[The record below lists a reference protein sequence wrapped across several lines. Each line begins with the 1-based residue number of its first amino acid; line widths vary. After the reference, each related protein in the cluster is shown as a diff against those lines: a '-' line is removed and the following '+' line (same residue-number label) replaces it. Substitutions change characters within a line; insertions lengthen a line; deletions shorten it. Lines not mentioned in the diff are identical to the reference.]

1 LCPKY
6 ALASAYGRGKGTFI
20 FYLWSLSILTFSPM
34 KALLLVFAL
43 VGYSALGQ
51 TVYKSSEVEKPADP
65 AGGAVALN
73 QFLAANLQ
81 IPIRS
86 AARGLNGGVTVKGIV
101 EPDGSMSSLEV
112 VRSIDSLADREALR
126 ILGLYRAWQPA
137 ILNGKAVRQEATYPV
152 FFRTA
157 CLPNFDFATSTIVEY
172 FDKDHRPTADPAA
185 YEYRSV
191 IPVDERGSVR
201 GRGEVSYERNRKG
214 TWKTVTSIPYQKT
227 EEWVLLATD
236 TGPDSVRALRMSAR
250 EEDLNSSS
258 ETVTVQADGKP
269 LSIVAAIGTGKMPY
283 SSKHYY
289 KSGMLREEMKMVDST
304 RFLTTWYDN
313 GQLHSITEVNLKKG
327 TAIRE
332 VYDRSGNKLVSEG
345 NGWVILRADPLYFR
359 SVYEQGQVT
368 DARKTGRWTG
378 KFADSTLLYEE
389 WYEAGVLK
397 KGNAHVNGRQVAY
410 QNEFMTEAQFPGPD
424 GKMDMYRFLAQ
435 NIRYPAESVRTNV
448 TGRVLITF
456 LVHEDGHSSDYRIEY
471 SADKRLETEALRV
484 VKLTNGKWQPAQFK
498 GRPVQSRFSL
508 PIGFNVESSGV
519 NVRTYGVPR

>member
-1 LCPKY
+1 MVV
-6 ALASAYGRGKGTFI
+6 SRGTGTFI
-20 FYLWSLSILTFSPM
+20 FYLWPLSILTFSSM

-43 VGYSALGQ
+43 MGYSALGQ
-51 TVYKSSEVEKPADP
+51 PVYKSSEVEKPAEP

-73 QFLAANLQ
+73 QFIAANLQ

-86 AARGLNGGVTVKGIV
+86 AAKGLNGGVTVKGIV
-101 EPDGSMSSLEV
+101 EPDGSLSSLTV
-112 VRSIDSLADREALR
+112 VRSLDSLADREAMR

-137 ILNGKAVRQEATYPV
+137 TLNGKAVRQEASYPV

-157 CLPNFDFATSTIVEY
+157 RLPNFDFATNTIVEY

-191 IPVDERGSVR
+191 VPVDEHGSVR
-201 GRGEVSYERNRKG
+201 AEVTYERNRKG

-227 EEWVLLATD
+227 EEWVRLSTD
-236 TGPDSVRALRMSAR
+236 TGPDSVQAFRMSAQ
-250 EEDLNSSS
+250 EDNSNSSS
-258 ETVTVQADGKP
+258 ETVTVQADGKL

-304 RFLTTWYDN
+304 RFLTSWHDN
-313 GQLHSITEVNLKKG
+313 GQLHSVTEVNPKKG

-332 VYDRSGNKLVSEG
+332 VYDRAGNKLVNEG
-345 NGWVILRADPLYFR
+345 NGWAVLRADPLYF
-359 SVYEQGQVT
+359 SHVYEQGQVT

-378 KFADSTLLYEE
+378 RFADSTLLYEE
-389 WYEAGVLK
+389 LYEAGVLK
-397 KGNAHVNGRQVAY
+397 KGVAFVNGRQVEY
-410 QNEFMTEAQFPGPD
+410 HNEFMTEAQFPGPD
-424 GKMDMYRFLAQ
+424 GKMDMYRFMGQ
-435 NIRYPAESVRTNV
+435 NIRYPIEAARNNV

-456 LVHEDGHSSDYRIEY
+456 LIHEDGHSSDFQIAH
-471 SADKRLETEALRV
+471 SADKRLDAEALRV
-484 VKLTNGKWQPAQFK
+484 AKLMNGKWQPAQFK

-508 PIGFNVESSGV
+508 PIGFNVQSSGV
-519 NVRTYGVPR
+519 NVQTFGVPR